1 MKHIYFLSL
10 LLLLFSCAKDKVTA
24 TPSDNSTDLILK
36 VTIKGELVPK
46 KVTLDNSSRK
56 ITIDFPIGSVPDK
69 VDVELEL
76 NEGVRMLRPQ
86 STQNTFDLREV
97 IPIYLEY
104 KSNEYRYLI
113 VANYTEDNDEIYMR
127 EGEINDMSLMY
138 YGGSHRSTKWTDE
151 ELQAYVSWTDKQGKE
166 HWLFDTFLFLETTV
180 GNGRYFESGFDSVGD
195 GSIGARK
202 EDWQKVMDDY
212 FDENGPIARL
222 DKVISKTAGRIG
234 SPKYKRRLVIF
245 VPAAFYRQQNWGEL
259 NGKNMNFTLSQ
270 DRIDASAW
278 YIDSVID
285 KVAALNLKYLSF
297 DGFYFVA
304 EQLTNN
310 RQYLPSVADYIKS
323 KGRKFYWIP
332 YWGSDGMT
340 EWRAMHF
347 DKAFLQPNYFFP
359 EKKPDYQSFFDSVI
373 RTAINSGMSLEM
385 EYDERALK
393 KSTADYR
400 AERFWDYIKAFTD
413 YGIMD
418 NYPIAYYQGDCM
430 VYTLKCSSDTD
441 DQSIYNTLCEKV
453 VTRQQKRGEK

>member
-166 HWLFDTFLFLETTV
+166 HWLFDTFLFLETTD

-270 DRIDASAW
+270 DRIDAST
-278 YIDSVID
+278 
-285 KVAALNLKYLSF
+285 
-297 DGFYFVA
+297 YFRI
-304 EQLTNN
+304 ETLMLFLFLT
-310 RQYLPSVADYIKS
+310 K
-323 KGRKFYWIP
+323 
-332 YWGSDGMT
+332 
-340 EWRAMHF
+340 
-347 DKAFLQPNYFFP
+347 
-359 EKKPDYQSFFDSVI
+359 
-373 RTAINSGMSLEM
+373 
-385 EYDERALK
+385 
-393 KSTADYR
+393 
-400 AERFWDYIKAFTD
+400 
-413 YGIMD
+413 
-418 NYPIAYYQGDCM
+418 
-430 VYTLKCSSDTD
+430 
-441 DQSIYNTLCEKV
+441 
-453 VTRQQKRGEK
+453 

>member
-151 ELQAYVSWTDKQGKE
+151 ELQGYVSWTDTQG
-166 HWLFDTFLFLETTV
+166 
-180 GNGRYFESGFDSVGD
+180 
-195 GSIGARK
+195 
-202 EDWQKVMDDY
+202 
-212 FDENGPIARL
+212 
-222 DKVISKTAGRIG
+222 
-234 SPKYKRRLVIF
+234 
-245 VPAAFYRQQNWGEL
+245 
-259 NGKNMNFTLSQ
+259 
-270 DRIDASAW
+270 
-278 YIDSVID
+278 
-285 KVAALNLKYLSF
+285 
-297 DGFYFVA
+297 
-304 EQLTNN
+304 
-310 RQYLPSVADYIKS
+310 
-323 KGRKFYWIP
+323 
-332 YWGSDGMT
+332 
-340 EWRAMHF
+340 
-347 DKAFLQPNYFFP
+347 
-359 EKKPDYQSFFDSVI
+359 
-373 RTAINSGMSLEM
+373 
-385 EYDERALK
+385 
-393 KSTADYR
+393 
-400 AERFWDYIKAFTD
+400 
-413 YGIMD
+413 
-418 NYPIAYYQGDCM
+418 
-430 VYTLKCSSDTD
+430 
-441 DQSIYNTLCEKV
+441 
-453 VTRQQKRGEK
+453 